1 MISVR
6 AAAADVETLM
16 GHNYS
21 KWSWECKNALAL
33 AGLLDAVIVAPVLAG
48 TTPTVPAGTRASV
61 PAGTTPSVPEGTDQA
76 EGGSSAPARPRAAT
90 PAATPA
96 PLLAAPATVDRVQDL
111 RAHAFI
117 CLTVDA
123 TRYRSVCEANPTAR
137 GLWDALAG
145 LHAQRALASR
155 GVVLE
160 QVTRLSMLPGQSV
173 TEYWAHAEQLHA
185 EANPAGSP
193 PIVDTLYF
201 ALRGLQPEFDPV
213 SNPMLTQRDAAVTFA
228 SALPAL
234 LMHEQVL
241 QHRQSA
247 GGGVAL
253 LGHAIDVAAAAAG
266 TAATATPLRT
276 QWLLDSGCSRHVTC
290 NLDMLHD
297 YQPTQSPHAI
307 EVANG
312 AQMTAWGEGSVRFST
327 AAGEVVLLRVLYVP
341 DASANL
347 LSMGKALRGGI
358 VPRFRR
364 GGCDLSPPGTAGR
377 PFLTATLCGGLDL
390 LVLDQQPIPAPTSH
404 SMCMTVCAEQSAA
417 LCHQPQ
423 QPDNEIAKGILVG
436 CELGCRSYRV
446 QVRLSKSVEDES
458 EQQAAPAVA
467 APTTPMQQPTVQHH
481 QAATGLLRYLK
492 CTAAWGL
499 VYSSSGSS
507 QLQGY
512 ADADYTGDPDS
523 MRSTSGTVFVLNGA
537 AVSWRSQLQTT
548 VAASTTEAETQA
560 AAAATKEALFL
571 RKVLHHLGASCDPIP
586 IFCDNQGAV
595 ALIKNPVE
603 SSRSRHI
610 AVAHHLARER
620 QARGEVVFTHCPSTE
635 MVADALTKPLSAQLL
650 HGCVRGM
657 GVS

>member
-1 MISVR
+1 MTSVR

-61 PAGTTPSVPEGTDQA
+61 PAGTTPLVPEGTDQA
-76 EGGSSAPARPRAAT
+76 EAGSSAQARPRAAN
-90 PAATPA
+90 PAVTPA
-96 PLLAAPATVDRVQDL
+96 PPLAAPATVDRVQDL

-155 GVVLE
+155 GVLLE
-160 QVTRLSMLPGQSV
+160 QVTRLGMLPAQSV

-247 GGGVAL
+247 AGGVAL
-253 LGHAIDVAAAAAG
+253 LAHGGPGRVGSHGRGAGGAGHRRGRGRGRQNSAGREGRECYNCGELGHYKSECPRPPRDRGAAAGSPSRGRSVAHRPPTPAVRGSSPGRHSAHLAGSSSTTPPSMSFAAIDVAAAAAG
-266 TAATATPLRT
+266 AAATATPLRT
-276 QWLLDSGCSRHVTC
+276 QWLLDSGCSRHLTC
-290 NLDMLHD
+290 NLHLLHD
-297 YQPTQSPHAI
+297 YQPIQPPHAI

-341 DASANL
+341 NASANL
-347 LSMGKALRGGI
+347 LSMGKALRGGM
-358 VPRFRR
+358 VPRFRS
-364 GGCDLSPPGTAGR
+364 GGCDLSLPGTAGR
-377 PFLTATLCGGLDL
+377 PLLTATLCGGLDL
-390 LVLDQQPIPAPTSH
+390 LVLDQQPIPAQTSP
-404 SMCMTVCAEQSAA
+404 SLCMAVRVEQSAA
-417 LCHQPQ
+417 LWHHR
-423 QPDNEIAKGILVG
+423 
-436 CELGCRSYRV
+436 LGH
-446 QVRLSKSVEDES
+446 
-458 EQQAAPAVA
+458 P
-467 APTTPMQQPTVQHH
+467 
-481 QAATGLLRYLK
+481 
-492 CTAAWGL
+492 
-499 VYSSSGSS
+499 
-507 QLQGY
+507 
-512 ADADYTGDPDS
+512 
-523 MRSTSGTVFVLNGA
+523 
-537 AVSWRSQLQTT
+537 
-548 VAASTTEAETQA
+548 
-560 AAAATKEALFL
+560 
-571 RKVLHHLGASCDPIP
+571 
-586 IFCDNQGAV
+586 
-595 ALIKNPVE
+595 
-603 SSRSRHI
+603 SSRRI
-610 AVAHHLARER
+610 AD
-620 QARGEVVFTHCPSTE
+620 
-635 MVADALTKPLSAQLL
+635 MVRRSMVQGISVSAAEF
-650 HGCVRGM
+650 
-657 GVS
+657 